1 VIALRWS
8 QPAPNFSLPSA
19 PGGRV
24 VSLEDFGGRDLVIA
38 FYCYDFGGI

>member
-1 VIALRWS
+1 VIALRWA
-8 QPAPNFSLPSA
+8 QPAPSISLPSA

-24 VSLEDFGGRDLVIA
+24 VSLEEFKGRDVVIA